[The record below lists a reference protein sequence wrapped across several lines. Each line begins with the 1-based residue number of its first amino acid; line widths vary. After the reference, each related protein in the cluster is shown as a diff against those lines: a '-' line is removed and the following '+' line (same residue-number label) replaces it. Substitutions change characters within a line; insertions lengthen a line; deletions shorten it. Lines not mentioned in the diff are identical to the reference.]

1 MNLIKF
7 LFLILLVSFLA
18 GCATNSS
25 VIDDR
30 SAEGNHQFVRK
41 VDYSDVPRVK
51 ELAEHAR
58 EIGNENYPKILA
70 LLTNESSKF
79 PQQFDIIF
87 KSHLRLR
94 QFGEQEPAGYVV
106 GTTVYLDAD
115 VFLNPTNSD
124 WIGDDPTNF
133 TKVLVHE
140 MAHVAQQY
148 KSKVPEYW
156 REGIAEFVRYK
167 LGFTNG
173 YRCPECSEE
182 FPSYTSG
189 YTCAGAF
196 LLYLDSIYGL
206 SLVRQ
211 LNSEL
216 QHGSYSDTFF
226 LKATGKNLNELWIQ
240 FQTTSAYTPTAARI
254 NKLHEALGYKD
265 SNPPKDVV
273 ARFEKFIKE
282 QPEDFEIF
290 EINQFLA
297 SAKKNKQPVDDIWT
311 LTRLYLYF
319 TQPGGTPNALLY
331 GLKNQGRLPGMS
343 KDDHGSLDEFLKF
356 SDMNPADYANSQ
368 TFHAHKMGDSFTYNY
383 TISRKSQ
390 NDGWKLERAWRTDKN
405 KKVVEEYSV
414 Q

>member
-1 MNLIKF
+1 MKIIRTIIAHVC
-7 LFLILLVSFLA
+7 LILLCS
-18 GCATNSS
+18 CATQDSIHP
-25 VIDDR
+25 VLPT
-30 SAEGNHQFVRK
+30 AFVRK
-41 VDYSDVPRVK
+41 VDYSDAPRIK
-51 ELAEHAR
+51 ELAERAR
-58 EIGNENYPKILA
+58 EIGNENYPKILT
-70 LLTNESSKF
+70 LLTNDTLKF
-79 PQQFDIIF
+79 PQQFDIVF
-87 KSHLRLR
+87 KSHLRLP

-106 GTTVYLDAD
+106 GTTIYLDAD

-133 TKVLVHE
+133 NKVLVHE
-140 MAHVAQQY
+140 MAHVAQQN
-148 KSKVPEYW
+148 KSKVPGYW
-156 REGIAEFVRYK
+156 QEGIAELVRYK

-196 LLYLDSIYGL
+196 LLYLDSIYG
-206 SLVRQ
+206 SSFVRQ

-216 QHGSYSDTFF
+216 RHGSYSATFF
-226 LKATGKNLNELWIQ
+226 LKATGESLNELWIQ

-282 QPEDFEIF
+282 QPEGF

-297 SAKKNKQPVDDIWT
+297 SAKNNKQSVNDIWT

-319 TQPGGTPNALLY
+319 TQPGGTPNAFLY
-331 GLKNQGRLPGMS
+331 SLKKQGKLPGIS
-343 KDDHGSLDEFLKF
+343 KDDHGSVDEFLKF
-356 SDMNPADYANSQ
+356 SDINPADYANSQ
-368 TFHAHKMGDSFTYNY
+368 TFHGHKMGDPFTYNY
-383 TISRKSQ
+383 TIARKSQ

-405 KKVVEEYSV
+405 KKVIEEYSV